1 MEFSF
6 QGSKVELHGL
16 MDTEGANMMVQLD
29 SVISDINTSTG
40 AGGASLQ
47 HMVMFSK
54 DNLNPDVV
62 HTLSVGW
69 VGNGAVSTQ
78 GPSIFMY
85 FDHLVVWNYRVAA
98 TSSTSNNG
106 TNLTPSQTS
115 FSATSGYGQSVS
127 SATSSA
133 LPIGTSSAKSS
144 ASPGLFIG
152 ITLGCI
158 VLLVA
163 FVYGSVRFL
172 RYRRRLRAPSARFRL
187 WVTTHMESRVDGPPS
202 PPLSMLMAKPHMSLP
217 PAYRRNSKALEKKRE
232 EEERKYREG
241 ISYLD
246 LESGTPDETGGL
258 GNTTQKCRSGARLSV
273 NVSIPQQPHFKEPEQ
288 SSPYTPFTPYTMRV
302 GQVVRPQYSQA
313 ILVAP
318 SSIPSEEGNQQQV
331 FSSAS
336 EEKKHIAEARKAEN
350 HSRETA
356 RAASSGTHT
365 PADGIPPLPL
375 PLPRG
380 MYRVLPPEGTGLDSQ
395 FGGSPN
401 SLSVIAN
408 TSPRTISAPPPY
420 GL

>member
-1 MEFSF
+1 
-6 QGSKVELHGL
+6 

-29 SVISDINTSTG
+29 SVISDINTSSG

-47 HMVMFSK
+47 PMVIFSK
-54 DNLNPDVV
+54 DSLDPDVV

-69 VGNGAVSTQ
+69 VGNGAVDTQ
-78 GPSIFMY
+78 GPSLFMY
-85 FDHLVVWNYRVAA
+85 FDHFVVWNYRVAA
-98 TSSTSNNG
+98 ASSTSNNG
-106 TNLTPSQTS
+106 TNLAPSQTS
-115 FSATSGYGQSVS
+115 FSATTESGQSVAY
-127 SATSSA
+127 ATSSA
-133 LPIGTSSAKSS
+133 FPIGTSSAKSS
-144 ASPGLFIG
+144 ASPGLFVG

-158 VLLVA
+158 VLIVA
-163 FVYGSVRFL
+163 FVYGSIRFL

-232 EEERKYREG
+232 EEETKYREG

-258 GNTTQKCRSGARLSV
+258 GDTTQKSRSDARLSV
-273 NVSIPQQPHFKEPEQ
+273 TMSIPQQPHFKEPEQ

-318 SSIPSEEGNQQQV
+318 SSTPSEERNQGQA
-331 FSSAS
+331 FSPAS
-336 EEKKHIAEARKAEN
+336 EEKKRVAEAQKTKN
-350 HSRETA
+350 YHSETA
-356 RAASSGTHT
+356 RVTYSMDMHD
-365 PADGIPPLPL
+365 DGVPPL

-380 MYRVLPPEGTGLDSQ
+380 MDRVLASGGTGMDSQ
-395 FGGSPN
+395 FEGSPN
-401 SLSVIAN
+401 SISVIAN